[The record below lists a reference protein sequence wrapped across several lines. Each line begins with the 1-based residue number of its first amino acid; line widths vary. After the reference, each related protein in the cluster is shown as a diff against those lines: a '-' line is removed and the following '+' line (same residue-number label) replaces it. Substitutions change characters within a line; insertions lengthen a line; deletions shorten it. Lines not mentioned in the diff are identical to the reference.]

1 MSFIQREKIIPRLK
15 KLLYVFLGLYVMFT
29 SSLYFLQDKLMF
41 LPTVLAKDYQ
51 YQFNFPFEELFF
63 KTEEDATINALHFKA
78 ERPKGVILY
87 FHGNAG
93 DLSRWGTI
101 VEYFVEKDYDV
112 LVMDYRTYGKS
123 TGTLSEEAFYH
134 DAQFCYN
141 YLKEKYSESEI
152 TIYGRS
158 LGTGITTYIAS
169 KNHPKQVILETP
181 YYSMV
186 DVAKSR
192 FPIVPVKQLM
202 RYELPSHKYIKQV
215 KCPITML
222 HGTDD
227 KVIPLESAEKLYRS
241 LSNNK
246 ITLAV
251 IDGGSHNDLVD
262 FEAYHRIMDEV
273 LD

>member
-1 MSFIQREKIIPRLK
+1 MSFIQQRKIIQRLK
-15 KLLYVFLGLYVMFT
+15 KLLYIFLGLYVMFI

-41 LPTVLAKDYQ
+41 LPTFLAQDYQ

-63 KTEEDATINALHFKA
+63 KTEEDAIINALHFKA
-78 ERPKGVILY
+78 ENPKGVILY

-101 VEYFVEKDYDV
+101 VEYFVAKNYDV

-123 TGTLSEEAFYH
+123 TGTLSEAAFYH
-134 DAQFCYN
+134 DAQFCYD
-141 YLKEKYSESEI
+141 YLKERYEESEI

-158 LGTGITTYIAS
+158 LGTGIATYIAS
-169 KNHPKQVILETP
+169 RNQPKQLILETP

-186 DVAKSR
+186 DVAKRR

-202 RYELPSHKYIKQV
+202 RYELPNHKYIKLV
-215 KCPITML
+215 KCPITMF

-227 KVIPLESAEKLYRS
+227 KVIPLESAEKLFRS
-241 LSNNK
+241 LSNDKVNF
-246 ITLAV
+246 TV
-251 IDGGSHNDLVD
+251 IEDGNHNNLID
-262 FEAYHRIMDEV
+262 FEAYHNVVDKV
-273 LD
+273 LN

>member
-1 MSFIQREKIIPRLK
+1 
-15 KLLYVFLGLYVMFT
+15 MFT

-41 LPTVLAKDYQ
+41 LPTVLEQDYQ

-63 KTEEDATINALHFKA
+63 NTEEEAIINALHFKV
-78 ERPKGVILY
+78 EKPKGVILY

-101 VEYFVEKDYDV
+101 VEYFVRKDYDV

-123 TGTLSEEAFYH
+123 IGKLSEDAFYV
-134 DAQFCYN
+134 DAQFCYD
-141 YLKEKYSESEI
+141 YLKERYEESEI

-158 LGTGITTYIAS
+158 LGTGIATYVAS
-169 KNHPKQVILETP
+169 KNHPKQVVLETP

-202 RYELPSHKYIKQV
+202 RYELPSYKYIKQV
-215 KCPITML
+215 KCKITMF

-227 KVIPLESAEKLYRS
+227 KVIPIESAEKLSRS
-241 LSNNK
+241 LLNDN
-246 ITLAV
+246 ITLTV
-251 IDGGSHNDLVD
+251 INGGSHNDLVNFD
-262 FEAYHRIMDEV
+262 AYHRIIDEV

>member
-1 MSFIQREKIIPRLK
+1 M
-15 KLLYVFLGLYVMFT
+15 
-29 SSLYFLQDKLMF
+29 
-41 LPTVLAKDYQ
+41 
-51 YQFNFPFEELFF
+51 
-63 KTEEDATINALHFKA
+63 HFKA
-78 ERPKGVILY
+78 ERPIGVILY

-186 DVAKSR
+186 DVAKKR

-227 KVIPLESAEKLYRS
+227 NVIPLESAEKLYRS